1 MCLNTTKNYTVTVG
15 MVWARPLA
23 CLSPFAINVVSDF
36 LGFHVILWSS
46 QIKVWLTHELNNSY
60 LAWVGTKWK
69 RDLKRSAS
77 QHRHLI
83 LSAFLGPI
91 LTVFF
96 SMKYWETGGIYSLV
110 EKTANPILWMLLKA
124 VTVDYNALIFFWGGE
139 TIGIFPCFFLVYLSL
154 KDLCERASLSYDL
167 SQYGWL
173 HNTVVTEIEQW
184 KRPNKYDKKEN

>member
-1 MCLNTTKNYTVTVG
+1 ME
-15 MVWARPLA
+15 
-23 CLSPFAINVVSDF
+23 LSNHF
-36 LGFHVILWSS
+36 
-46 QIKVWLTHELNNSY
+46 SY

-83 LSAFLGPI
+83 LSTLLRPI
-91 LTVFF
+91 LTVCF
-96 SMKYWETGGIYSLV
+96 SMKYWETGGIYSLK
-110 EKTANPILWMLLKA
+110 ETTANPILWMLFKA
-124 VTVDYNALIFFWGGE
+124 VAVDLKSFSKYPPQCLNFFFGGGE
-139 TIGIFPCFFLVYLSL
+139 TIGIFPCFLLVSLSL
-154 KDLCERASLSYDL
+154 KDLWERASLSYDL